1 MKDKIMDAL
10 REFSYRYELT
20 REAWV
25 RIWIAVG
32 ITILITGL
40 IILASSPGGAID
52 RLDDAV
58 SDINNTLGQGPFATE
73 DDLNNITGQVAF
85 HGSNIS
91 WLDTRTCNVE
101 NQVAL
106 VRADVEHIIC
116 SSPDAHLEGSSL
128 EYTLYVKSSHTGDY
142 TANVH
147 LVYSPPMAAG
157 NATNYT
163 AAVDVFYTSINWIVA
178 NYAYIPT
185 VSFSGTTWGVHEVWF
200 NIGSFELT
208 AYTDEAINIKCL
220 GLNTTP
226 AFSYVEVIRI

>member
-1 MKDKIMDAL
+1 MKDKIMDTL

-25 RIWIAVG
+25 RIGITVG
-32 ITILITGL
+32 ISILIAGL
-40 IILASSPGGAID
+40 IVLASSPGGAIA
-52 RLDDAV
+52 RLDDAI

-73 DDLNNITGQVAF
+73 DDLNNIGGQVAF

-106 VRADVEHIIC
+106 VRADVDHIIC
-116 SSPDAHLEGSSL
+116 SSPDASLDGSFRD
-128 EYTLYVKSSHTGDY
+128 YTLYVKSSHSGDY

-147 LVYSPPMAAG
+147 LVYSPPMAAL

-163 AAVDVFYTSINWIVA
+163 AAVDFFYTSINWTVA

-185 VSFSGTTWGVHEVWF
+185 VSFSDTTWGVHEVWF

-208 AYTDEAINIKCL
+208 AYIDEVINIRCL
-220 GLNTTP
+220 GLNITP
-226 AFSYVEVIRI
+226 AYSYVEVHKI

>member
-1 MKDKIMDAL
+1 MKEKIMDAL

-25 RIWIAVG
+25 RIGIAAG
-32 ITILITGL
+32 ITILITGI
-40 IILASSPGGAID
+40 IILASSPSGAIA

-58 SDINNTLGQGPFATE
+58 SDINNTLEGGPFAT
-73 DDLNNITGQVAF
+73 DADLDNISNQVAY
-85 HGSNIS
+85 HGGNIS

-116 SSPDAHLEGSSL
+116 SSPDAHLQGAAL
-128 EYTLYVKSSHTGDY
+128 ECILYVKSSHSGDY

-163 AAVDVFYTSINWIVA
+163 AAVDYFYASINWTVA
-178 NYAYIPT
+178 NYSYVPT
-185 VSFSGTTWGVHEVWF
+185 FSFSGSTWGILDVWF

-208 AYTDEAINIKCL
+208 AYTEEAINIRCL
-220 GLNTTP
+220 GLNITP
-226 AFSYVEVIRI
+226 AFSYVEVYKI

>member
-25 RIWIAVG
+25 RIGIAAG
-32 ITILITGL
+32 ITILITGI
-40 IILASSPGGAID
+40 IILASSPGSAIT

-58 SDINNTLGQGPFATE
+58 SDINNTLEGGPFAT
-73 DDLNNITGQVAF
+73 DADLDNISNLVAY
-85 HGSNIS
+85 HGGNIS
-91 WLDTRTCNVE
+91 WLDTRTCNIE

-116 SSPDAHLEGSSL
+116 SSPDSRLEGSSL
-128 EYTLYVKSSHTGDY
+128 EYILYVKTSHSGDY

-147 LVYSPPMAAG
+147 LVYSPPIVAG

-163 AAVDVFYTSINWIVA
+163 TAVDFFYTSINWTVA

-185 VSFSGTTWGVHEVWF
+185 VSFGGTVWGVHEVWF

-208 AYTDEAINIKCL
+208 AYTDETINVRCL
-220 GLNTTP
+220 GLNITP
-226 AFSYVEVIRI
+226 AFSYVEVYKI